1 MSKNEYIV
9 KVEEHLHCWMKI
21 KADCRQDAESKAL
34 KREFDE
40 LLGLKD
46 KSFAYNVVKK
56 VPNEYRLEK

>member
-40 LLGLKD
+40 ILGVKD
-46 KSFAYNVVKK
+46 NSSAYNIVKK
-56 VPNEYRLEK
+56 VPNEYKVAK